1 MLGVLSMNHKIII
14 ITLICAVILVSGCTI
29 TNSNNSSIGKNN
41 TGNVTHLNL
50 DSKNV
55 SINIPSKITPDT
67 KYNISITLKNTGIT
81 SWSST
86 NVTLSLANDP
96 DNEAALFS
104 NNTTQY
110 FMKPKTVIKSGS
122 NYTWNLTI
130 ITPTYPNNYT
140 LIYQLIYDNT
150 TWFGEK
156 IVLNVTN
163 GKYTGPVTF
172 KSNTISKTMVAGS
185 TYKVNIKVNNTGKT
199 TWYDYDKVAFAAVDY
214 DKNNA
219 SDFGANL
226 RFYLNPGS
234 HISPGGQAQWNFTM
248 TAPKDP
254 ATYILRYRMV
264 KGGSDWFGDT
274 FNITI
279 KVNPTP
285 VATKTY

>member
-1 MLGVLSMNHKIII
+1 VLGVLSMNHKIII
-14 ITLICAVILVSGCTI
+14 FVLICAIIFVSGCMD
-29 TNSNNSSIGKNN
+29 TNSNDSSTGQNN
-41 TGNVTHLNL
+41 TGNATHLNL

-55 SINIPSKITPDT
+55 SNKIPSKITPDT
-67 KYNISITLKNTGIT
+67 KYNISITIKNTGIAP
-81 SWSST
+81 WPST
-86 NVTLSLANDP
+86 NVTLCLADDIN
-96 DNEAALFS
+96 NEAALFS

-130 ITPTYPNNYT
+130 VTPTYPNNYT
-140 LIYQLIYDNT
+140 LMYQLIYDNT

-163 GKYTGPVTF
+163 GKYTGPVTYV
-172 KSNTISKTMVAGS
+172 SKPITTSMDAGS

-199 TWYDYDKVAFAAVDY
+199 TWYDYDKVAFAAIDY
-214 DKNNA
+214 EKNNA

-264 KGGSDWFGDT
+264 KGESDWFGDT
-274 FNITI
+274 FNVTI
-279 KVNPTP
+279 KVNPSP
-285 VATKTY
+285 VAKTH